1 MAATTPLSTA
11 ATVSTTEQ
19 TSPFFRLP
27 PELRNKIYLD
37 LLPVPKDWKTF
48 GEDFDKKRRDPQQG
62 CHTSII
68 AVCKQIHSETASIL
82 YGNHSF
88 EISVPS
94 LGDVSFL
101 GREIQ
106 FARVQYTNFFAINQF
121 SKLTVSVRVDKGEHV
136 CDVQDTLFTLFR
148 HLSVKNKLRVLDIRI
163 NLAFDFWRFRF
174 RSLEQG
180 VTDLPVVHFCAFLTD
195 PLLLIRS
202 LDQKC
207 FVVVHFNNCA
217 GAPWKKMREDVRSV
231 AFSDKP
237 VPNYTVFSEYFEIL
251 KRWKAALV
259 FDHQHEIGSM
269 VRAEEDLIYAR
280 IRGDVGGFRDA
291 HRALT
296 AAVRGLA
303 WALSVDCAGDV
314 SKIGM
319 ELAAAIPDDST
330 DTSFF
335 EYSRTYD
342 IIREW
347 QKRERKGTMR
357 LGPYTITS

>member
-1 MAATTPLSTA
+1 MAATTPLPTA
-11 ATVSTTEQ
+11 ATVSTTGQ
-19 TSPFFRLP
+19 TSPFLRLL
-27 PELRNKIYLD
+27 PELRNKLYLE

-48 GEDFDKKRRDPQQG
+48 GEDFDEKRRDPQRG

-88 EISVPS
+88 KISVHTS
-94 LGDVSFL
+94 GDVSFL

-106 FARVQYTNFFAINQF
+106 FARVRYTNFFAINQF
-121 SKLTVSVRVDKGEHV
+121 RKLTVSVRVDKGEHV

-148 HLSVKNKLRVLDIRI
+148 HLCAKNKLRILDIRI
-163 NLAFDFWRFRF
+163 NLAFEIWRPRF
-174 RSLEQG
+174 RSLEQRIP
-180 VTDLPVVHFCAFLTD
+180 DLHVVHFLTD
-195 PLLLIRS
+195 PLLLIRN

-207 FVVVHFNNCA
+207 FLVVHFNNCA

-231 AFSDKP
+231 AFSNKP

-259 FDHQHEIGSM
+259 FDHQHEIGSIT
-269 VRAEEDLIYAR
+269 RAEEDLIYAR
-280 IRGDVGGFRDA
+280 IKGDVGGFRDA
-291 HRALT
+291 HHALT
-296 AAVRGLA
+296 AAVRGLN

-314 SKIGM
+314 SKIRM

-357 LGPYTITS
+357 LGPYKITR